1 MLPFRIGHLKPFHSP
16 SDGENLILCGRGGI
30 FFGMI
35 QFKPVSKVHLE
46 SFDKLAKLSVA
57 NNKQLLD
64 KVFVICRI
72 INVEVR
78 VI

>member
-1 MLPFRIGHLKPFHSP
+1 
-16 SDGENLILCGRGGI
+16 
-30 FFGMI
+30 MI

-46 SFDKLAKLSVA
+46 SFDKLLAKLSVA

-72 INVEVR
+72 INVEAR